1 MAVSEETIYREHPC
15 FGPHKHN
22 KGRIHLPVAPG
33 CNIECRFCDR
43 KINKTECRPGVT
55 SAVIKP
61 EEAVLYVRKALERC
75 PEISV
80 VGIAGPGDTLATGF
94 ALETFRIIKKEFP
107 NLIRCMSTNGLLLA
121 EKADEVVEA
130 GIDTLTVTVN
140 AVDPEIEAQLNN
152 RIIYHGKIYTGVEA
166 AQILIENQLAGIE
179 KVSSRGVLVK
189 VNTVLVPKINGNH
202 IEEIACS
209 VKDAGANIYNLIPL
223 IPQNE
228 LKDLPVPTY
237 EEVDAARKAAYP
249 YINLFNHCAHCRADA
264 VGVPGEYDIGTEI
277 FAGKVVAAETFSHG

>member
-1 MAVSEETIYREHPC
+1 M
-15 FGPHKHN
+15 
-22 KGRIHLPVAPG
+22 
-33 CNIECRFCDR
+33 
-43 KINKTECRPGVT
+43 
-55 SAVIKP
+55 
-61 EEAVLYVRKALERC
+61 
-75 PEISV
+75 

-121 EKADEVVEA
+121 DKADEVVEA

-202 IEEIACS
+202 IEEIACC
-209 VKDAGANIYNLIPL
+209 VKDAGASIYNLIPL

-228 LKDLPVPTY
+228 LKDLPAPTY
-237 EEVDAARKAAYP
+237 EEIDAARKAAYP
-249 YINLFNHCAHCRADA
+249 YINFFNHCAHCRRMQLAFLVNTTLERRFLAKRCLQKKLFPTDKMNKRRKCNFFNFFN
-264 VGVPGEYDIGTEI
+264 GEMN
-277 FAGKVVAAETFSHG
+277 GKIQGCGGFQ

>member
-1 MAVSEETIYREHPC
+1 MAVSEETIYREHSC

-61 EEAVLYVRKALERC
+61 EEAVLYVRQALERC

-121 EKADEVVEA
+121 EKADEVIEA

-202 IEEIACS
+202 IIS
-209 VKDAGANIYNLIPL
+209 GRFLYG
-223 IPQNE
+223 
-228 LKDLPVPTY
+228 KDLSLSEFQMCY
-237 EEVDAARKAAYP
+237 HIA
-249 YINLFNHCAHCRADA
+249 NLVTKSALLRICIS
-264 VGVPGEYDIGTEI
+264 V
-277 FAGKVVAAETFSHG
+277 SHGFCLRC